1 MSVYSFSGLV
11 LLSVLYTFGRNE
23 HVRVDVF
30 REGQSEKIQQW
41 VDIASI
47 VLFLIP
53 FFALVLYW
61 VWPDIQYAWSIK
73 EGSQE
78 TGGLGGLYLVK
89 SILPLVSALMIV
101 QGLIVILKRG
111 VYLNAPI
118 QTKGEN
124 K

>member
-11 LLSVLYTFGRNE
+11 LMSVLYTFGRNE

-30 REGQSEKIQQW
+30 REGHSVKIQQW
-41 VDIASI
+41 VDIVSI

-53 FFALVLYW
+53 FFALILYW

-89 SILPLVSALMIV
+89 SILPMVSALMIV

-118 QTKGEN
+118 QAMGEN
-124 K
+124 Q

>member
-11 LLSVLYTFGRNE
+11 LMSVLYTFGRNE

-30 REGQSEKIQQW
+30 REGQSVKIQQW
-41 VDIASI
+41 VDIVSI

-53 FFALVLYW
+53 FFALILYW

-89 SILPLVSALMIV
+89 SILPMVSALMIV

-118 QTKGEN
+118 QTMGAN
-124 K
+124 Q